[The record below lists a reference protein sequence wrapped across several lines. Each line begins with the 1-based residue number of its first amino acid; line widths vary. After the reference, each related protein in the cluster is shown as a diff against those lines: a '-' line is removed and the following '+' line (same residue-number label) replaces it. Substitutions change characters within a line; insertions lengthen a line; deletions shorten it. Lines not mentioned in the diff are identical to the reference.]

1 MPEKPDTVRR
11 EQVENPMS
19 ELFVRLKQRPGLSAM
34 LILATL
40 LANLLGLAS
49 SLYVIQ
55 VLNRY
60 VSNGVDSTLAT
71 LTAGVILAIAFEF
84 AFKSVRLKIA
94 AAIGGAPDHEKGV
107 GAFGIL
113 TAAKLRALEKIPPG
127 QRREIMSGLDQIENA
142 YSAPNLTALVDLPF
156 ALVYAGAIY
165 LISPPLAII
174 VLGVIVFVAVAGVLN
189 QKLLQPMT
197 QKVTEKQ
204 AAGHGLISTATSNA
218 ETVRLFGAGANLIG
232 KWADNLADLQSL
244 RRTVA
249 RRQGAIQSLMQSV
262 QGLQG
267 AAVIAIGAT
276 LVLAGELDVG
286 MMIGVN
292 LLAARALQPV
302 MRFAQLSEAMT
313 KSRQALEKVEALA
326 GLPMEPGEGSALRN
340 YRGQIELREVTY
352 TPDGAPNA
360 LFEDLTLTLEPG
372 AVMAVTGRNGVG
384 KTTLTRL
391 IAGLVEPESGQV
403 LADGID
409 IRQLVPEWW
418 RRQLVFLPQEPTFLN
433 DTIRANITVMN
444 PDMDDDAI
452 EAALEQS
459 GAAQFVHESPQ
470 GLETEIT
477 QNGMALSRGI
487 RRRLATARALA
498 SPGRLVVFDE
508 PTEGLDEEG
517 VRLMYETLIRLAR
530 EGRTIIVSSHD
541 PQIVRGV
548 QYILDMNVSPTPELK
563 AGPNASHDR
572 RAKTRS
578 VRSRAAE

>member
-1 MPEKPDTVRR
+1 
-11 EQVENPMS
+11 MS
-19 ELFVRLKQRPGLSAM
+19 ELFARLKQRPWVTSM
-34 LILATL
+34 LILASL

-71 LTAGVILAIAFEF
+71 LTAGVILAISFELAFR
-84 AFKSVRLKIA
+84 SVRMKLA

-113 TAAKLRALEKIPPG
+113 TAAKMQALDRIPPG
-127 QRREIMSGLDQIENA
+127 QRREIMSGLDQVENA

-156 ALVYAGAIY
+156 ALLYAGAIY
-165 LISPPLAII
+165 IISPPLALI
-174 VLGVIVFVAVAGVLN
+174 VVGVILFVAVVGVLN

-197 QKVTEKQ
+197 QKVTEHQ
-204 AAGHGLISTATSNA
+204 ATGHGLISTATSNV
-218 ETVRLFGAGANLIG
+218 ETVRLFGAGNSLIE
-232 KWADNLADLQSL
+232 KWAGNLADLQRL
-244 RRTVA
+244 RRVVA
-249 RRQGAIQSLMQSV
+249 RRQGIVQSAMQSV

-267 AAVIAIGAT
+267 AAVIAVGAT

-302 MRFAQLSEAMT
+302 MRFAQLSEALT
-313 KSRQALEKVEALA
+313 KSRQAMDKVEALA
-326 GLPMEPGEGSALRN
+326 GLPVEPGEGSGLRN
-340 YRGQIELREVTY
+340 YRGEIEFREVTY

-360 LFEDLTLTLEPG
+360 IFEDLTLVLQPG
-372 AVMAVTGRNGVG
+372 SVMVVTGKNGSG

-391 IAGLVEPESGQV
+391 LGGLVDPDSGQI

-409 IRQLVPEWW
+409 IRQMVPAWW
-418 RRQLVFLPQEPTFLN
+418 RQQLVFLPQEPTFLN
-433 DTIRANITVMN
+433 DTVRANLTIAN
-444 PDMDDDAI
+444 PDLDDETIDRVLD
-452 EAALEQS
+452 ES

-477 QNGMALSRGI
+477 NNGMTLSRGI
-487 RRRLATARALA
+487 RRRLAMARALA
-498 SPGRLVVFDE
+498 SDGRLVILDE

-517 VRLMYETLIRLAR
+517 VRLVYETMIRLAR
-530 EGRTIIVSSHD
+530 EGRTIIVSTHD
-541 PQIVRGV
+541 SQIVRGA
-548 QYILDMNVSPTPELK
+548 QFILDMNAKPSPEFK
-563 AGPNASHDR
+563 AGPNAAHDR
-572 RAKTRS
+572 RARTRS